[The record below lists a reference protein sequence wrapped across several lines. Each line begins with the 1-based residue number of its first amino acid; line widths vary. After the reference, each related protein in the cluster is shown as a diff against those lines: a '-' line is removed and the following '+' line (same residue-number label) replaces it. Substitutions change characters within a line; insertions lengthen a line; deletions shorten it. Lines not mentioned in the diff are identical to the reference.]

1 MSTCTHCGQEIPERR
16 EGVRLSPLKA
26 RLFDAI
32 KRAGQD
38 GIAGDDLFDLFLRE
52 RGAQYTVLKVH
63 VCQINDKLAGTDC
76 MIAVTRMG
84 GSSGIYR
91 LKKAEA
97 AE

>member
-1 MSTCTHCGQEIPERR
+1 MKCCSLCGQEIPERR
-16 EGVRLSPLKA
+16 EGVRLSPLKT

-32 KRAGQD
+32 KRAGRD

-52 RGAQYTVLKVH
+52 RGANYTVLKTH
-63 VCQINDKLAGTDC
+63 VCQINEKLAGTDC

-84 GSSGIYR
+84 GSHGIYR